1 MKLVFEIFDEVT
13 GCFSRRVKLHSVGD
27 YFIESKSKKLSIL
40 QALPDQFIL
49 RLKTVYRLILL
60 LVSCGLMSATVW
72 SQELIV
78 PHRHYTPH
86 DGLPGIVNQQA
97 MEDSRG
103 YVWIASNEGIAFF
116 NGYEFK
122 MIEDHPG
129 FSTEFIHFIEEDRDG
144 RMMFLSETNLT
155 IYDGREFLSLP
166 LPGRSSRGVILVP
179 DDEKSPVVATG
190 SLTSLQVF
198 EVDQDSL
205 SEMEPIRAN
214 RGDRVRLKEGEKMI
228 SVYEDRYYFLTENNT
243 AKYQLFNRLEVLP
256 TNLPELT
263 FFPEIGFVMYRH
275 LDPPYDYFTY
285 NRSSREFIEI
295 PSVGEFYEEYR
306 DRYTLHRNPPGK
318 NGEYLYLS
326 ERQSHM
332 PAFDLQGH
340 FIWSAFK
347 DRSGQL
353 WTLTDNGLYKFFLNG
368 IFQLESE
375 PASTIWG
382 VSEWVDR
389 LFFHSYLDGL
399 FYREEGEWKNIPNPH
414 SNGELF
420 PGRAVSSNSHH
431 FVPAWDGIFV
441 VDKDFETHFL
451 ETDRFAEGLYFDSLT
466 NELIAAD
473 ENNLYVFDADNLDRI
488 AYFPLPA
495 EATRVGIFSIRQ
507 SGDDLWLAGPG
518 GVMRFNREVEIFDT
532 FTHSGGELP
541 CKSAVNIFI
550 DEWGEIW
557 VSGNCGL
564 MWWNAAKGQFEL
576 MEGFAKNTSL
586 VDMIELGEGK
596 YLVSG
601 STGLFAIEILRDNN
615 PSHLRI
621 LKEFNQYNGFD
632 GIKPFLT
639 GFFRD
644 SRDQIW
650 IPAATGT
657 YMVDERMLN
666 LESSEAELKLT
677 SIDDCRFPFNQ
688 EKDTVYKLPYGKNFV
703 DVGFDM
709 VSFNWPG
716 NPGFQYR
723 LAESDEWSLAQ
734 RDQLIRL
741 IELDHGTHE
750 LTIRAVF
757 KDRDEEYWPY
767 LTARVKVQLPVWR
780 RSWFPLFAGGFVL
793 FSALV
798 IAGSWLYNL
807 RIRLNQFKLHNHLQL
822 IQIHALE
829 AQLDPHFIFNVLS
842 NIQKKVV
849 LEQPEEANNM
859 IVKLGRLMRR
869 YLESVE
875 TGIESSKDIHR
886 TNLTNEL
893 ELINLYLE
901 FEMEKYPDKFTYQID
916 VAPNIDTDKTV
927 ILPMLI
933 QPFVENSIK
942 HGFSGIDRMGEIE
955 VKLLR
960 RNDSLIIEIKDN
972 GVGRAAANRQKLER
986 DDTPHRSKGTMLVKR
1001 RIELL
1006 QKLGYRVDLT
1016 IEDRSPGTLVRIISP
1031 VFEDGIKD

>member
-1 MKLVFEIFDEVT
+1 MKLAFKIFNEEIS
-13 GCFSRRVKLHSVGD
+13 CFSRRVKHSVGGG
-27 YFIESKSKKLSIL
+27 FIESKSKKLTIL
-40 QALPDQFIL
+40 QALPDQYVL
-49 RLKTVYRLILL
+49 RLKTVYRFILL
-60 LVSCGLMSATVW
+60 LVSCGLMSATAW

-129 FSTEFIHFIEEDRDG
+129 FSNEFIHFIEEDRDG

-155 IYDGREFLSLP
+155 IYDGREFLTLP
-166 LPGRSSRGVILVP
+166 LQGRSSRGVILLP
-179 DDEKSPVVATG
+179 EDDKSPIVATG

-198 EVDQDSL
+198 EVVQDSL
-205 SEMEPIRAN
+205 IEIKPVRAS
-214 RGDRVRLKEGEKMI
+214 RGDRVRLRGRERMI
-228 SVYEDRYYFLTENNT
+228 TVQEDRFYFLTTCNT
-243 AKYQLFNRLEVLP
+243 VKYQLFDRFEVLP

-263 FFPEIGFVMYRH
+263 IFPEIGFVMYRQ
-275 LDPPYDYFTY
+275 LDPPFDYFTFK
-285 NRSSREFIEI
+285 RTSREFIEI
-295 PSVGEFYEEYR
+295 SSVGEFYKEYR
-306 DRYTLHRNPPGK
+306 DRYTLHRNPPEK

-326 ERQSHM
+326 ERQTHK
-332 PAFDLQGH
+332 PAPDLQGH
-340 FIWSAFK
+340 FIWLAFK

-382 VSEWVDR
+382 VSEWGDR
-389 LFFHSYLDGL
+389 LFFHSYLNGL
-399 FYREEGEWKNIPNPH
+399 FYREEGEWKNIPNQH

-441 VDKDFETHFL
+441 VDKNFNTHFL
-451 ETDRFAEGLYFDSLT
+451 KTDRFAEGLHFDSLT
-466 NELIAAD
+466 NELFAAD
-473 ENNLYVFDADNLDRI
+473 ENNLYIFDGDNLDRLDH
-488 AYFPLPA
+488 FQLPPK
-495 EATRVGIFSIRQ
+495 ATGVGIFSIRQ
-507 SGDDLWLAGPG
+507 SGRYLWLAGPG
-518 GVMRFNREVEIFDT
+518 GVMRFNREAETFDT
-532 FTHSGGELP
+532 FTLSGDKLP
-541 CKSAVNIFI
+541 CKSAVNIFE

-557 VSGNCGL
+557 VTGNCGL
-564 MWWNAAKGQFEL
+564 MWWNDAKGQFEL
-576 MEGFAKNTSL
+576 MEGFEKNTSL
-586 VDMIELGEGK
+586 VDLIDLGDGK

-601 STGLFAIEILRDNN
+601 STGLFAIEILRDND
-615 PSHLRI
+615 PSRLRI

-650 IPAATGT
+650 IPTATGT
-657 YMVDERMLN
+657 YLVDLGMLN

-723 LAESDEWSLAQ
+723 LSESDEWSLPQ

-750 LTIRAVF
+750 LAIRAVF
-757 KDRDEEYWPY
+757 NDRNEEYWPY
-767 LTARVKVQLPVWR
+767 LTTRVKVQLPVWR

-798 IAGSWLYNL
+798 IAGSWLYNW

-859 IVKLGRLMRR
+859 IVKLGKLMRR

-875 TGIESSKDIHR
+875 TGLESSKDIHR

-901 FEMEKYPDKFTYQID
+901 FEMEKYPGKFTYEID
-916 VAPNIDTDKTV
+916 VATDIDTDKTV

-942 HGFSGIDRMGEIE
+942 HGFSGINKIGEIKI
-955 VKLLR
+955 KLFR
-960 RNDSLIIEIKDN
+960 RNSRLVIEIKDN
-972 GVGRAAANRQKLER
+972 GVGRAVAEKQKREQ
-986 DDTPHRSKGTMLVKR
+986 DAKPHRSKGTMLVKR

-1006 QKLGYRVDLT
+1006 QKLGYRVEMT
-1016 IEDRSPGTLVRIISP
+1016 IEDRSPGTLVRIFSP
-1031 VFEDGIKD
+1031 VF